1 MAITERTKQII
12 AGQRAQLKQK
22 IDANLADI
30 QAHLE
35 AIETISA
42 RNVALKAD
50 FDTLKKDIAEP
61 TIIQEK

>member
-42 RNVALKAD
+42 RNVALKSD